1 MKTSSS
7 KVNLIAGLG
16 NPGAEYTNTRHNVG
30 YMVIGHWAKSLG
42 VRLSGRRFHST
53 NIQTKYHDKDI
64 ILLRP
69 RTYMNRSGKAVKA
82 CVDFYGLGPEDILV
96 VHDDIDLTLGRV
108 KMVRDGGPGGHKGVR
123 SLIQGLGTR
132 AFCRVKV
139 GVGRPPTGENVEDY
153 VLGTFRA
160 GEKDIVQEV
169 IKGAVR
175 ACELFVSNGV
185 EAAMN
190 KINCQYYA
198 NQMEEVEI

>member
-1 MKTSSS
+1 M
-7 KVNLIAGLG
+7 NLIAGLG

-53 NIQTKYHDKDI
+53 NIQTKYQDRDI
-64 ILLRP
+64 VLLRP
-69 RTYMNRSGKAVKA
+69 KTYMNRSGRAVKA
-82 CVDFYGLGPEDILV
+82 CVDFYGLAPEDILV

-123 SLIQGLGTR
+123 SLIQDLGTR

-139 GVGRPPTGENVEDY
+139 GVGRPPAGEAVEDY
-153 VLGTFRA
+153 VLSPFRA
-160 GEKDIVQEV
+160 GEKDIVRDAV
-169 IKGAVR
+169 NGAVL
-175 ACELFVSNGV
+175 ACELYITNGV

-190 KINCQYYA
+190 KINCQNFT
-198 NQMEEVEI
+198 NQIKEVEI

>member
-1 MKTSSS
+1 M
-7 KVNLIAGLG
+7 NLIAGLG

-30 YMVIGHWAKSLG
+30 YLVIGHWAKSLG

-53 NIQTKYHDKDI
+53 NIQTKYHDRDI

-82 CVDFYGLGPEDILV
+82 CVDFYGLAPEDILV

-123 SLIQGLGTR
+123 SLIQDLGTR
-132 AFCRVKV
+132 DFCRVKV
-139 GVGRPPTGENVEDY
+139 GVGRPPAGEAVEDY
-153 VLGTFRA
+153 VLSAFRA
-160 GEKDIVQEV
+160 GEKELVRDAV
-169 IKGAVR
+169 KGAVL
-175 ACELFVSNGV
+175 ACELYVSNGV

-190 KINCQYYA
+190 KINCQ
-198 NQMEEVEI
+198 NFTSQMKEVEI